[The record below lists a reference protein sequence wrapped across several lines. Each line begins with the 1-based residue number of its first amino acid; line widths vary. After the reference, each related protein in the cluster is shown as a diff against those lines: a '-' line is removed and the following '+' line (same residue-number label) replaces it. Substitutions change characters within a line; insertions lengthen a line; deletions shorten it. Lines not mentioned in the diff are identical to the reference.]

1 MARYVYNVTLILRY
15 VYFSITRPL
24 LLTFWDWPTSVR
36 PPSWILAP
44 SFSSSDRQRA
54 PKRRQIKPTHKAEH
68 LRAVGGFNLS
78 LSRLHIYPLF
88 IPLYLSYTLTGEKR
102 EIKGKTAKA
111 SQGVRAVCLDKARW
125 VQNRCFAHCSTWD
138 KLRAQNTSKIWTLLP
153 LSLTLP
159 PALLFHFRVGYFPN
173 LNLDFY

>member
-24 LLTFWDWPTSVR
+24 PLTFWDWPTSVR
-36 PPSWILAP
+36 PPSSILAP

-78 LSRLHIYPLF
+78 LSLSPSHLPTLHTS
-88 IPLYLSYTLTGEKR
+88 LSLTYTHKVQER
-102 EIKGKTAKA
+102 EIKRKTAKA

-138 KLRAQNTSKIWTLLP
+138 KLRAQNTSKIWSLLP
-153 LSLTLP
+153 LSLSLSLP
-159 PALLFHFRVGYFPN
+159 PYYFTFG
-173 LNLDFY
+173 LVTFLI